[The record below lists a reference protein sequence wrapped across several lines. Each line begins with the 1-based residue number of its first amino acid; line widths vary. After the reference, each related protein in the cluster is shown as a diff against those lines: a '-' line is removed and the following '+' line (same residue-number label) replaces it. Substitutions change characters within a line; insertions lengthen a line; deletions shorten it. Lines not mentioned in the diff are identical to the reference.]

1 MLKFDNEL
9 EKRIFLFDPL
19 SVVDLRGKSIHEC
32 LYGTSIHIINNID
45 KLEETLKFIKSLKE
59 KTRVTLT
66 LVNKKSKI
74 KKEEIESL
82 LFKNCF
88 IKSFIDYFYFDYHE
102 IQHNEEFTIG
112 TYNYLGN
119 INDAKKTYQWLINNR
134 ELHMDML
141 RETGPRS
148 DAHTYRYVWAS
159 NYIRE
164 SDFVMDCASGLGYGA
179 YLISKLSKSR
189 NVLGLDICTD
199 SVSYANQTYGSS
211 DLSFNCFDL
220 DNVAA
225 ANFPQADCIISF
237 ETIEHLKNY
246 DNFFKFSSK
255 YLKPDGRLIISVPY
269 MWVDE
274 SGRDPNP
281 YHFHEFNWL
290 KLKTLFLSYGY
301 LIEKRYAQTA
311 PGGFKLP
318 NALREFIEIEPE
330 HGELDTEWVL
340 VVATPDLTSPIWKQK
355 LTETKYLNPEYNFKE
370 IPKYVDFANS
380 ECTPWLHR
388 QVVQIGQRIASD
400 DKRKHYSESLLKL
413 NISIY
418 DKLMLNT
425 VIGYSIEQPPTEWLK
440 QNLELL
446 KLAEKQL
453 KTPFL
458 LRWSISL
465 RYLIGYKLFNDKK
478 FSDAQQVFS
487 QLENIEV
494 NEFTPLLITKTSQS
508 SLFLA
513 IIALYKDD
521 TKTAS
526 AHLEKARIKII
537 KAINELTIEIKNNN
551 DKKTP
556 FLWTETAEIMDLG
569 DSINRCLI
577 TLEQDNLTKAK
588 LNIIN
593 ILNSRRF
600 GLFDLTEKL
609 LRSVKSQGSSNFE
622 KFFKI
627 IEANIIKRVKNIKPE
642 KVAFWGIS
650 PLSKQLE
657 SSLADY
663 INSNYFF
670 IDSTPEKHPVA
681 SLGIKILTPEK
692 AFLEKPDL
700 IIICSVA
707 SGEIISNS
715 IPEHIPNIYIN
726 IKG

>member
-355 LTETKYLNPEYNFKE
+355 LSETKYLNPEYDFKE

-380 ECTPWLHR
+380 ECTPWFHR
-388 QVVQIGQRIASD
+388 QMVQIGQRIASD
-400 DKRKHYSESLLKL
+400 DKRKHYGESLLKL

-425 VIGYSIEQPPTEWLK
+425 VIGYSIEQPPTEWLE

-627 IEANIIKRVKNIKPE
+627 IEANIIRRVKNIKPE

-650 PLSKQLE
+650 PLSKLLE

-670 IDSTPEKHPVA
+670 IDSTPEKHAVP
-681 SLGIKILTPEK
+681 SLGGGILTPEK

-715 IPEHIPNIYIN
+715 IPKHIPNIYIN

>member
-9 EKRIFLFDPL
+9 EKRTFLFDPL
-19 SVVDLRGKSIHEC
+19 SVVDLRKKSINEG
-32 LYGTSIHIINNID
+32 LYGPSIHIINNID
-45 KLEETLKFIKSLKE
+45 KIEETLKFIKSFTE

-66 LVNKKSKI
+66 LINENSNV
-74 KKEEIESL
+74 KKEDIETI

-88 IKSFIDYFYFDYHE
+88 IKSFIDYSYFDYQE
-102 IQHNEEFTIG
+102 IKNNQNFLIG

-119 INDAKKTYQWLINNR
+119 INNAKKTYNWLINNR
-134 ELHMDML
+134 DLHMDML

-179 YLISKLSKSR
+179 YLISKLSKSKS
-189 NVLGLDICTD
+189 VLGLDICSD
-199 SVSYANQTYGSS
+199 SVNYANQTYGSN

-225 ANFPQADCIISF
+225 ANFPKADCIISF

-255 YLKPDGRLIISVPY
+255 HLKPDGRLIVSVPY

-274 SGRDPNP
+274 SGKDPNP
-281 YHFHEFNWL
+281 YHFHEFDWL

-311 PGGFKLP
+311 PGGFKLA
-318 NALREFIEIEPE
+318 NALREFIEIDPE
-330 HGELDTEWVL
+330 RGELDTEWVL
-340 VVATPDLTSPIWKQK
+340 VVATPDLSNPIWKHK
-355 LTETKYLNPEYNFKE
+355 LNETKYLNPEYDFKE
-370 IPKYVDFANS
+370 IPKYIDFANS
-380 ECTPWLHR
+380 ECIPWFHR
-388 QVVQIGQRIASD
+388 QIVQIGQRIASD
-400 DKRKHYSESLLKL
+400 DKRKNYGEELLRL
-413 NISIY
+413 DLSMC

-425 VIGYSIEQPPTEWLK
+425 VIGYSTVEPPTEWFE
-440 QNLELL
+440 QNLQLL
-446 KLAEKQL
+446 ELAEKQL

-478 FSDAQQVFS
+478 LSEAQQIFS

-494 NEFTPLLITKTSQS
+494 SEFTPLLVTKTSQS
-508 SLFLA
+508 SVFLA
-513 IIALYKDD
+513 IICLYKNDV
-521 TKTAS
+521 KTATS
-526 AHLEKARIKII
+526 HLEKARINTI
-537 KAINELTIEIKNNN
+537 KAIEELTTEIKNNN
-551 DKKTP
+551 DKKAP
-556 FLWTETAEIMDLG
+556 FLWTEMAEIMDLG
-569 DSINRCLI
+569 DSINRCII
-577 TLEQDNLTKAK
+577 TLEKDNLTKAK
-588 LNIIN
+588 LNIIK
-593 ILNSRRF
+593 IINSRRF

-609 LRSVKSQGSSNFE
+609 LRLVKNKGSSNFE
-622 KFFKI
+622 KIFKV
-627 IEANIIKRVKNIKPE
+627 IEANIIKKIQSIRPE

-657 SSLADY
+657 SSLADC
-663 INSNYFF
+663 IKSNYFF
-670 IDSTPEKHPVA
+670 IDSTPEKHSEA
-681 SLGIKILTPEK
+681 SLGKKILTPEK

-707 SGEIISNS
+707 SGEKISNS
-715 IPEHIPNIYIN
+715 IPKNIPNIYIN